1 MRRMLIGSLAVLLC
15 GCAASLADIR
25 KTTPTQSGTFPAPP
39 ATLAA
44 CVQQNVERVLSPYQI
59 NQVASP
65 DQKEYYITATRQA
78 DGVAKEPLIA
88 FDLFLVAFDNGSLV
102 ELREGASDGH
112 SLTRRVWP
120 IVESCAQKTSGANS
134 PSPSASPATPAPLT
148 P

>member
-1 MRRMLIGSLAVLLC
+1 MLIGSLAVLLC

-25 KTTPTQSGTFPAPP
+25 KTAPRQSGTFPIPP
-39 ATLAA
+39 AALAA
-44 CVQQNVERVLSPYQI
+44 CVQQNVERILSPYQT
-59 NQVASP
+59 NLVVSP
-65 DQKEYYITATRQA
+65 DQKEYYVTATRQA

-88 FDLFLVAFDNGSLV
+88 FDLFLVAFNDGSLV

-120 IVESCAQKTSGANS
+120 IVESCAQKSSGANS
-134 PSPSASPATPAPLT
+134 PSPSSPPATPAPAA